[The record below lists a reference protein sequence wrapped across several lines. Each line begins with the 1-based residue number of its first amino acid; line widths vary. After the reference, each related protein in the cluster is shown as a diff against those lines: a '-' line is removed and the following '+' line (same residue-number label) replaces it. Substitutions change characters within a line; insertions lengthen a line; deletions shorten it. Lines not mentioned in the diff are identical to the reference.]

1 MQRKI
6 YQDLKTGRTREARE
20 REGSKVM
27 VRFQAWV
34 TAGKAIH
41 PAKIRRQRLPG
52 LGTHEFLRAQEIVR
66 ALMRIRLFVLS

>member
-1 MQRKI
+1 
-6 YQDLKTGRTREARE
+6 
-20 REGSKVM
+20 VM

-41 PAKIRRQRLPG
+41 SAKIRRQRLPG